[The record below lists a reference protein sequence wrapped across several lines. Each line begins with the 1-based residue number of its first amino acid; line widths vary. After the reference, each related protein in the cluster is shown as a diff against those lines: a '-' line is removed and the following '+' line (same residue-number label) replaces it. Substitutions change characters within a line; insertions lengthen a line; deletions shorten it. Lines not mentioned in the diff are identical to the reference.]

1 MNQLLVFAV
10 VAFAAVFLVVGIFR
24 VVEFTDIGLK
34 PATQYTLMAA
44 HVVGCILFSMA
55 LALTEWQILPD
66 QKKITSC
73 LFFGGVLLLFPIHIY
88 LGIKRKI
95 RASSSNAQ

>member
-34 PATQYTLMAA
+34 PATQYALMAA
-44 HVVGCILFSMA
+44 HVLGCILFSMA
-55 LALTEWQILPD
+55 LALTEWQVLPD
-66 QKKITSC
+66 QKKLTSY

-95 RASSSNAQ
+95 RASSSSTQ